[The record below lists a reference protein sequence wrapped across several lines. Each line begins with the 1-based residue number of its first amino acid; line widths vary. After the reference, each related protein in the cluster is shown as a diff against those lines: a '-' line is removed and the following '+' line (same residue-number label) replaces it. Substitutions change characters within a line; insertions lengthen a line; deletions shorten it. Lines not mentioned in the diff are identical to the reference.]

1 MNGFNESRRYREKS
15 KPART
20 IEFDR
25 STIGIDSGS
34 LAVLFT
40 IVLLASNTF
49 PFRSTYSGIVRG

>member
-1 MNGFNESRRYREKS
+1 MDSTNLDAIGKRASQRE
-15 KPART
+15 T